1 MSNLSPYRRNSGVIS
16 YNPFRE
22 IEDFE
27 RRFFGESFPFFRSS
41 GVEQFRTDISDQGES
56 YLLEADLP
64 GFEKKD
70 IRLDVSGD
78 TLTIEA
84 ERHSDHEEEDKQ
96 SKYLRVERSW
106 GKYSRQF
113 DVSAIDSEGITA
125 KYENGV
131 LKLTLPK
138 KQAKVPEARHLEIE

>member
-1 MSNLSPYRRNSGVIS
+1 MNDLRPYHRNNSVVS

-27 RRFFGESFPFFRSS
+27 RRFFGEPFSFFRTG
-41 GVEQFRTDISDQGES
+41 GVEQFRTDISDQGDS

-70 IRLDVSGD
+70 IRLDISGD

-84 ERHSDHEEEDKQ
+84 ERHAEHEEEDKQ
-96 SKYLRVERSW
+96 SKYLRVERSY

-113 DVSAIDSEGITA
+113 DVSAIDSESITA

-138 KQAKVPEARHLEIE
+138 KQARVPEARHLEIE